1 MCRFHLYRT
10 MLADKSL
17 DEQENI
23 INILRNYSEEASLS
37 RLQTVRETLLELK
50 DQLSREQSPDLNTA
64 IETAMEHLGAV

>member
-50 DQLSREQSPDLNTA
+50 NQLSREQSPDLNTA

>member
-10 MLADKSL
+10 MLAEKSPG
-17 DEQENI
+17 EQEYI
-23 INILRNYSEEASLS
+23 INMLRNHSEEASLS

-50 DQLSREQSPDLNTA
+50 KQLSRESSPDLNTA

>member
-10 MLADKSL
+10 ILTDRSL

-50 DQLSREQSPDLNTA
+50 NQLSQEQSPDLNTA

>member
-37 RLQTVRETLLELK
+37 RLQRVRETLLELK

-64 IETAMEHLGAV
+64 IETAIEHLGAV

>member
-1 MCRFHLYRT
+1 MCRFHFYRT

-37 RLQTVRETLLELK
+37 RLQTVRETLLKLK

>member
-37 RLQTVRETLLELK
+37 RLQTVRETLLKLK
-50 DQLSREQSPDLNTA
+50 DKLNREQSPDLNTA

>member
-10 MLADKSL
+10 MLADKSP
-17 DEQENI
+17 DEQEHI

-37 RLQTVRETLLELK
+37 RLQTVRATLVELK

>member
-1 MCRFHLYRT
+1 MCRFQLYRT
-10 MLADKSL
+10 MLADKSP

>member
-10 MLADKSL
+10 MLADKSF

>member
-17 DEQENI
+17 DKRENI
-23 INILRNYSEEASLS
+23 INILKNYSEEASLS

-50 DQLSREQSPDLNTA
+50 NQLSREQSPDLNTA

>member
-17 DEQENI
+17 DERENI
-23 INILRNYSEEASLS
+23 INILKNYSEEASLS

-50 DQLSREQSPDLNTA
+50 NQLSREQSPDLNTA

>member
-10 MLADKSL
+10 MLTDRSL

>member
-1 MCRFHLYRT
+1 

>member
-1 MCRFHLYRT
+1 MCRFHFYRT
-10 MLADKSL
+10 MLTDKSL

-50 DQLSREQSPDLNTA
+50 NQLSREQSPDLNTA

>member
-1 MCRFHLYRT
+1 

-17 DEQENI
+17 DERENI
-23 INILRNYSEEASLS
+23 INILKNYSEEASLS

-50 DQLSREQSPDLNTA
+50 NQLSREQSPDLNTA